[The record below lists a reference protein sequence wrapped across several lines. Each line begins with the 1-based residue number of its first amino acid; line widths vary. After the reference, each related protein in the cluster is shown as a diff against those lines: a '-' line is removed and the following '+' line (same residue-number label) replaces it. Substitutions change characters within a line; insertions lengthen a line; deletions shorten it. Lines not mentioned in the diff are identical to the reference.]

1 MKLLTNVASKIFED
15 RHLIEN
21 LFKIRC
27 AKKLAYVPARF
38 LVALRL
44 KAFCLFPLWHNQ
56 RGNVR

>member
-1 MKLLTNVASKIFED
+1 MKLSSNVVSKIFED

-27 AKKLAYVPARF
+27 AKKLAYVPVRF

-44 KAFCLFPLWHNQ
+44 KTFWLFPLWHNQ